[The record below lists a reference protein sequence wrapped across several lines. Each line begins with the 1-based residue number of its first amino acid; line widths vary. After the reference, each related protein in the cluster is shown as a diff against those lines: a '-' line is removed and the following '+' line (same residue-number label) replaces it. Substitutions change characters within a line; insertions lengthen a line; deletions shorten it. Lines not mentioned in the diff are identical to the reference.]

1 MSTSD
6 IRSVSDHVKD
16 LRAAPNHW
24 IDTAIVVAFHD
35 RFEFVREDCPD
46 PSGLLRSLEA
56 HGGVAI
62 GLAGIYPADS
72 SPGTFLAKVFP
83 EFEGQA
89 WMHRHMDRL
98 RRIVSNSGNVADPA
112 HVLPYRAHR
121 E

>member
-16 LRAAPNHW
+16 LRDAPSHW

-35 RFEFVREDCPD
+35 RFEFVRENCPD

-62 GLAGIYPADS
+62 GLAGIYPAES
-72 SPGTFLAKVFP
+72 SRGTFLAQVFP

-98 RRIVSNSGNVADPA
+98 RRIVSKNVDVPDTA
-112 HVLPYRAHR
+112 HLLPYRA
-121 E
+121 